1 MKMRDE
7 DWQLVKYFKAHEF
20 MPNPYQMEQ
29 SIVFLI
35 DTIRDLFN
43 SPIHIT
49 SAWSP
54 GTGHSAT
61 SQHYVGKALDFWIE
75 DIPFRDAVDL
85 MEDFLSA
92 PPRGI
97 GEWNKVGLG
106 IYPAWSIPG
115 FHMDTRGTMARWGAV
130 TYKGRQTYISW
141 DSAYE
146 AII

>member
-7 DWQLVKYFKAHEF
+7 DWQLVKYFEAQEF
-20 MPNPYQMEQ
+20 SPSPHMMEQ

-35 DTIRDLFN
+35 DTIRDLYC
-43 SPIHIT
+43 SPINIT

-61 SQHYVGKALDFWIE
+61 SQHYVGKAVDFWIE
-75 DIPFRDAVDL
+75 GIPFKDAVGL

-97 GEWNKVGLG
+97 GEWDKVGLG
-106 IYPAWSIPG
+106 IYPHWLHPG
-115 FHMDTRGTMARWGAV
+115 FHLDTRGAMARWGAV
-130 TYKGRQTYISW
+130 TRMGKQVYVSW
-141 DSAYE
+141 DNANK
-146 AII
+146 AVV